1 MVALRKSDFESGS
14 LLPQGEGLGMR
25 AVNLLTKIAAIQ
37 IDFVVDRHNRAS
49 RSIAANVKTF
59 AKSSPTFRQYT
70 ISIGNEL
77 SF

>member
-1 MVALRKSDFESGS
+1 
-14 LLPQGEGLGMR
+14 MR
-25 AVNLLTKIAAIQ
+25 AVNLLTKIGAIQ